1 MRLAKKVF
9 LIILILFIVA
19 YASGYIFL
27 ATQGRRIIIEKL
39 KNVTQRQVEIGA
51 VRMYSPWQLKI
62 DDVRIGGIGKAASV
76 EMSPSILGFLAGRT
90 VLYSITVIKPEVAFT
105 KPMPQ
110 PQETTI
116 RLQDQAVQV
125 PSAKKAEFIFY
136 RLHVKDGTFV
146 FSDQSVG
153 SDTGGIIITL
163 KDLSADI
170 TNTYQFP
177 KEIMT
182 KFALTA
188 NIPWKDSKDQ
198 GSVSLDGWMNYSKK
212 DMRADLVMKDI
223 DALYLYPYYAGWFN
237 LDKASIEKAKLGF
250 TSNVTGLN
258 NDVTAACHLE
268 LTEIVFKQREESTD
282 QTRSERIAHK
292 VLDFFKSMNNG
303 KVVLNFSIKT
313 KMDSPDF
320 GVNAIKS
327 AFDNTITQARKG
339 QGSTASKVME
349 MPGQVVGGTVK
360 GVTDVSSALI
370 GGVVSVGKEIGKSLG
385 ASFRRESAEPR
396 SPPQT
401 ASPPEPAKEINAT
414 VEQKPADAP
423 VVNETT
429 NNAAETN
436 PAQVNQAQD
445 AVNSTVTNTTEAT
458 PVQVQ

>member
-1 MRLAKKVF
+1 MRLAKKVL

-27 ATQGRRIIIEKL
+27 ATQGKRIIIEKL
-39 KNVTQRQVEIGA
+39 TNVTQRHVEIGA

-62 DDVRIGGIGKAASV
+62 EDVRIDGVGKAASV
-76 EMSPSILGFLAGRT
+76 EMAPSILGFLAGRT
-90 VLYSITVIKPEVAFT
+90 ILYSIVIIKPELAFT
-105 KPMPQ
+105 KPLPQ
-110 PQETTI
+110 TQDTTSQ
-116 RLQDQAVQV
+116 LQDQPALIKAQPQPVEA
-125 PSAKKAEFIFY
+125 PAPTGKKAEFIFY
-136 RLHVKDGTFV
+136 RLHIKDGTFV
-146 FSDQSVG
+146 FADQSVG
-153 SDTGGIIITL
+153 TDTGGIVITL

-188 NIPWKDSKDQ
+188 NIPWKDSKEQ
-198 GSVSLDGWMNYSKK
+198 GSISLDGWMNYSKK

-268 LTEIVFKQREESTD
+268 LNEIVFKQREESTE
-282 QTRSERIAHK
+282 QTKAERMAQK
-292 VLDFFKSMNNG
+292 VLEFFKSINNG

-320 GVNAIKS
+320 GINAIKA
-327 AFDNTITQARKG
+327 AFDNTITQARKS

-370 GGVVSVGKEIGKSLG
+370 GGVVSVGKELGKSFG
-385 ASFRRESAEPR
+385 ASFRRES
-396 SPPQT
+396 
-401 ASPPEPAKEINAT
+401 PEPAKEVNAT
-414 VEQKPADAP
+414 AEQKPAEAP
-423 VVNETT
+423 DMRSIT
-429 NNAAETN
+429 NMVEENLTH
-436 PAQVNQAQD
+436 VKQAQD
-445 AVNSTVTNTTEAT
+445 AANITGNNTTSNT
-458 PVQVQ
+458 TGQ

>member
-39 KNVTQRQVEIGA
+39 TNVTQRHVEIGA

-62 DDVRIGGIGKAASV
+62 EDVSIDGVGKAASV
-76 EMSPSILGFLAGRT
+76 EMAPSILGFLAGRT
-90 VLYSITVIKPEVAFT
+90 VLYSIVIIKPELAFT
-105 KPMPQ
+105 KPLPQ
-110 PQETTI
+110 PQDTALQPQDTA
-116 RLQDQAVQV
+116 LQPQDQPAPLKAQPQPVAAPA
-125 PSAKKAEFIFY
+125 PSGKKAEFIF
-136 RLHVKDGTFV
+136 
-146 FSDQSVG
+146 
-153 SDTGGIIITL
+153 ITL

-182 KFALTA
+182 KFALSA
-188 NIPWKDSKDQ
+188 NIPWKDSKEQ
-198 GSVSLDGWMNYSKK
+198 GSVSLDGWMNYFKK

-268 LTEIVFKQREESTD
+268 LNEIVFKQREESTE
-282 QTRSERIAHK
+282 QTKAERMAHK
-292 VLDFFKSMNNG
+292 VLEFFKSMNNG

-320 GVNAIKS
+320 GINAIKA

-370 GGVVSVGKEIGKSLG
+370 GGVVSVGKELGKSFG
-385 ASFRRESAEPR
+385 ASFRRESPQPASQPEP
-396 SPPQT
+396 
-401 ASPPEPAKEINAT
+401 ASPPEPAKEVNAAA
-414 VEQKPADAP
+414 EQKPAEAP
-423 VVNETT
+423 DMSSISKMVEENLTHVK
-429 NNAAETN
+429 
-436 PAQVNQAQD
+436 QAQD
-445 AVNSTVTNTTEAT
+445 AANITGNNTTSNT
-458 PVQVQ
+458 TGQ

>member
-9 LIILILFIVA
+9 LTILILFIVA

-39 KNVTQRQVEIGA
+39 TNVTQRHVEIGA

-62 DDVRIGGIGKAASV
+62 EDVRIDGIGKAASV
-76 EMSPSILGFLAGRT
+76 EMAPSILGFLAGRT
-90 VLYSITVIKPEVAFT
+90 VLYSIVIIKPELAFT
-105 KPMPQ
+105 KPLPQ
-110 PQETTI
+110 PQDTA
-116 RLQDQAVQV
+116 LQPQDQPAPITQPQPVAAPA
-125 PSAKKAEFIFY
+125 PSGKKAELIFY
-136 RLHVKDGTFV
+136 RLHIKDGTFV
-146 FSDQSVG
+146 FADQSVG
-153 SDTGGIIITL
+153 TDTGGIVITL

-182 KFALTA
+182 KFALSA
-188 NIPWKDSKDQ
+188 NIPWKDSKEQ
-198 GSVSLDGWMNYSKK
+198 GSVSLDGWMNYFKK

-268 LTEIVFKQREESTD
+268 LNEIVFKQREESTE
-282 QTRSERIAHK
+282 QTRAERMAHK
-292 VLDFFKSMNNG
+292 VLEFFKSMNNG

-320 GVNAIKS
+320 GINAIKA

-370 GGVVSVGKEIGKSLG
+370 GGVVSVGKELGKSFG
-385 ASFRRESAEPR
+385 ASFRRESPQPASQPEP
-396 SPPQT
+396 
-401 ASPPEPAKEINAT
+401 ASPPEPAKEVNAAA
-414 VEQKPADAP
+414 EQKPAEAP
-423 VVNETT
+423 AHVQE
-429 NNAAETN
+429 
-436 PAQVNQAQD
+436 AQD
-445 AVNSTVTNTTEAT
+445 IVNSTANNTISNTTG
-458 PVQVQ
+458 Q